1 MYNYSLL
8 TYYYFKGKSTFL
20 KALSGRLRIGSKL
33 KRDGNI
39 YYNEEP
45 IDSDKFLTQKVAN
58 YIEQEETHAATLTVE
73 ETFIYA
79 WKSTTGGHHSYA
91 IAIDEE
97 AAKVLDLNDE
107 ALVRVSTQCKCCK

>member
-1 MYNYSLL
+1 MIHLE
-8 TYYYFKGKSTFL
+8 GKSTFL
-20 KALSGRLRIGSKL
+20 KNLSGRLRIGKKL

-73 ETFIYA
+73 ETLAYA

-91 IAIDEE
+91 AAIDDE
-97 AAKVLDLNDE
+97 AAVKLNEADDE
-107 ALVRVSTQCKCCK
+107 LIYVRYS